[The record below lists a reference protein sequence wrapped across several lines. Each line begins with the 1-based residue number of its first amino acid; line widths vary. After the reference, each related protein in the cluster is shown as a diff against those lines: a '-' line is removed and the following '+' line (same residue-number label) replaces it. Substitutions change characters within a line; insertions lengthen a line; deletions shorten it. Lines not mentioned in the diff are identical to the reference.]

1 MSQPEHASPQASR
14 AAAPATERSSAPAG
28 GRGAPLLF
36 LLLQG
41 FLVVLAISRYEA
53 TSFLFRGTDTIDF
66 FNWFWRKRW
75 MGLFSFFDFS
85 LVGLLAIAVI
95 GSAVSRSRG
104 TGRRELLLPLLA
116 VLVAGSALVRY
127 FTAGSQDTTQ
137 DFFYQLRNYVY
148 FGALYFVAAHVRWS
162 EERFRSAMRLV
173 VALAIV
179 TVILSIGE
187 SRYLDQSLRAY
198 KYGRFAALRD
208 VQDIVFL
215 LFVQFW
221 LIGLALE
228 RFPKEW
234 SRRALLLGAIAY
246 SIYDSFTGTGKAIL
260 LIYPVVF
267 AFFAWRYRL
276 YRRLWF
282 VLVCGAGVLAIGSLV
297 AYMEIA
303 RPDIEPTSPL
313 YVYTTFTSEDV
324 SVSTRRTQVRNF
336 EANMSN
342 RHAWLQGIGLGTKWY
357 EYYDQPPDYAAF
369 PESEWDLP
377 WHFGVHIPFARLA
390 YDFGIPGLLL
400 LLGFLTWRFRRSLRF
415 LRTTRVDASTSAYVQ
430 AAWLVIAYQVGI
442 HNLATPKANLLA
454 AVLLASVE
462 GLVHTASRRGVRPS
476 EAAAA

>member
-1 MSQPEHASPQASR
+1 MSNFPSASDKPAPRERAASR
-14 AAAPATERSSAPAG
+14 TDAPF
-28 GRGAPLLF
+28 LF
-36 LLLQG
+36 LLLQI
-41 FLVVLAISRYEA
+41 FLVVLAVSRYEA

-75 MGLFSFFDFS
+75 QGLFSFFDFF
-85 LVGLLAIAVI
+85 LAALFVVALI
-95 GSAVSRSRG
+95 GSALSRARV
-104 TGRRELLLPLLA
+104 RRHREQLLPLLTL
-116 VLVAGSALVRY
+116 LVAASAVVRY
-127 FTAGSQDTTQ
+127 FSSGPQDTAQ
-137 DFFYQLRNYVY
+137 DFFYQLRNYAY
-148 FGALYFVAAHVRWS
+148 FGVLYFVALHVPWS
-162 EERFRSAMRLV
+162 ERRFRSCMRLIV
-173 VALAIV
+173 GLAIL
-179 TVILSIGE
+179 TVVLSLWE

-228 RFPKEW
+228 RFPRAW
-234 SRRALLLGAIAY
+234 SRRALLLAAIAY

-282 VLVCGAGVLAIGSLV
+282 VLGVGAGLAAIAGLV
-297 AYMEIA
+297 AYLEIA
-303 RPDIEPTSPL
+303 RPEIPPTSPL

-324 SVSTRRTQVRNF
+324 SVSTRRTQVKNF
-336 EANMSN
+336 DANMS
-342 RHAWLQGIGLGTKWY
+342 RRFAWLQGIGLGTKWY
-357 EYYDQPPDYAAF
+357 EYFDQPQDYAAF

-377 WHFGVHIPFARLA
+377 WHFGVHIPFARIA
-390 YDFGIPGLLL
+390 YDFGFPGLLL
-400 LLGFLTWRFRRSLRF
+400 LLGLLAWRFRGSLRF
-415 LRTTRVDASTSAYVQ
+415 LRTAPVEASTRAYGQ

-454 AVLLASVE
+454 AVLLAAVE
-462 GLVHTASRRGVRPS
+462 GLRRTIPAGVPRDP
-476 EAAAA
+476 ERRAA

>member
-1 MSQPEHASPQASR
+1 MSGTAPARASR
-14 AAAPATERSSAPAG
+14 AG
-28 GRGAPLLF
+28 IPLVF
-36 LLLQG
+36 LMIQV
-41 FLVVLAISRYEA
+41 FLVFLAVSRYEA

-75 MGLFSFFDFS
+75 LGLFSFFDFS
-85 LVGLLAIAVI
+85 LAGLLAVAVI
-95 GSAVSRSRG
+95 GSAVSRSREG
-104 TGRRELLLPLLA
+104 RRRELLLPLLIF
-116 VLVAGSALVRY
+116 LVVVSALVRY
-127 FTAGSQDTTQ
+127 FTAGPQDTTQ
-137 DFFYQLRNYVY
+137 DFFYQLRNYAY
-148 FGALYFVAAHVRWS
+148 FAGLYFVARHVRWN
-162 EERFRSAMRLV
+162 EERFRFTMGLV

-179 TVILSIGE
+179 TVILSLAE

-228 RFPKEW
+228 RFPKQW

-246 SIYDSFTGTGKAIL
+246 SVYDSFTGTGKAIL
-260 LIYPVVF
+260 LIYPVVL

-282 VLVCGAGVLAIGSLV
+282 VLLCGAGVLAIGGLV
-297 AYMEIA
+297 AYMEIV

-336 EANMSN
+336 EANMSR
-342 RHAWLQGIGLGTKWY
+342 RHAWVQGLGLGTKWY
-357 EYYDQPPDYAAF
+357 EYYDQPTDYAAF

-377 WHFGVHIPFARLA
+377 WHFGVHIPFARIA
-390 YDFGIPGLLL
+390 YDFGVPGL
-400 LLGFLTWRFRRSLRF
+400 FLFVGYLAWRFRQSLRF
-415 LRTTRVDASTSAYVQ
+415 LRTAPVDASTRAYVQ

-454 AVLLASVE
+454 AVLLASVQ
-462 GLVHTASRRGVRPS
+462 GLGHAVSRREARPLQ
-476 EAAAA
+476 AAAA